1 MGYIG
6 QAPAN
11 KAVTS
16 ADIEDSAITSA
27 KILDGTIANADVNDL
42 ASSKLTGALPAISG
56 ASLTALNATNL
67 GSGTVPDARF
77 GTLPAV
83 SGVNLTAL
91 NATNLG
97 SGTVPTARLGTGT
110 ANSTVHL
117 RGDGTWAAAGGT
129 AGTEIVYADRSGN
142 QSSIADNT
150 WTKIEFNTEQYD
162 PDSNWDTTNDKF
174 IAPSAGR
181 YCFYAQAYGWGRIY
195 NAHAVFYVN
204 GSSVNDSYWIDNMYY
219 ANEVCELTFQSTALF
234 NLSASDYVEWY
245 LKADVHSGSLVVDQ
259 VGTQFLAYRLD

>member
-67 GSGTVPDARF
+67 GSGTVP
-77 GTLPAV
+77 
-83 SGVNLTAL
+83 
-91 NATNLG
+91 
-97 SGTVPTARLGTGT
+97 TARLGTGT

-117 RGDGTWAAAGGT
+117 RGDGTWAAAGGGKILQVVQASGGGELMTSSTFNSCGLYATITPADTNNAIFVT
-129 AGTEIVYADRSGN
+129 ATTPRSYNNGIEYLYFSLYCGTSG
-142 QSSIADNT
+142 
-150 WTKIEFNTEQYD
+150 E
-162 PDSNWDTTNDKF
+162 
-174 IAPSAGR
+174 G
-181 YCFYAQAYGWGRIY
+181 
-195 NAHAVFYVN
+195 
-204 GSSVNDSYWIDNMYY
+204 
-219 ANEVCELTFQSTALF
+219 
-234 NLSASDYVEWY
+234 
-245 LKADVHSGSLVVDQ
+245 SGSEIQQGLSYGPAYSGGTRMTQVLQLYHVPASTSAQTYTVMHKNANNSTLVGWFENGYGTSNANITLMEIQ
-259 VGTQFLAYRLD
+259 V